1 MIAVLGLEEGGAFP
15 YLRAPASP
23 LVCSEIASLAPALHE
38 EAALWALPSLPQT
51 QTPRPTHRRLDAA
64 MARLPGPFLCG
75 ALLGF
80 VRLGGEAAAGG
91 TAVTAGGQR
100 AGLRAPGVGSVPRG
114 RLGGPPGRD
123 RGEGVEGRAG
133 AGHSHASRREAG
145 PPGRFNHHRAIV
157 FLSLTN
163 TPSYLAQSRSFNPQ
177 NPAEMCAPPSR
188 KPPGSRREE
197 LRGGS

>member
-1 MIAVLGLEEGGAFP
+1 MVPIVGLEEGGAFP
-15 YLRAPASP
+15 DLRAPASP

-51 QTPRPTHRRLDAA
+51 RTPRPTHRRLDTA

-91 TAVTAGGQR
+91 TAVTAGGRGPASGLQGSAQSR
-100 AGLRAPGVGSVPRG
+100 GASWGAAGRRGPGPA
-114 RLGGPPGRD
+114 GRD

-133 AGHSHASRREAG
+133 EGHSHASRREAG
-145 PPGRFNHHRAIV
+145 PPGRV
-157 FLSLTN
+157 
-163 TPSYLAQSRSFNPQ
+163 
-177 NPAEMCAPPSR
+177 
-188 KPPGSRREE
+188 
-197 LRGGS
+197 